1 MKKRAMKKDFWME
14 IKKSRGRFLSIF
26 LIVALGVSFFSG
38 IRAAEP
44 DMRLSGDAYFDEQ
57 NLMDLKVLGTLG
69 ITEEDLE
76 EIEALST
83 VEKVEGG
90 YSIDVLCNVGERQ
103 KVLHVMS
110 MLPTMN
116 SIVVEEGR
124 LPKTKEECL
133 VDVDFLTANGYKI
146 GDQIHLESGRVEED
160 LSESLKAD
168 TYTIV
173 GSGSSPCY
181 ISFGRGSTQIG
192 TGEISGFL
200 AVMPEAFAMDVYTE
214 AYVAVKGAEEETAF
228 TDGYEKKVDCAE
240 KDIEKIQDL
249 RCEARYEEVTGEA
262 KEKLAEAKEELA
274 DGKVETA
281 GELAKAAQK
290 IADGEKELQDGSG
303 RLADGQKAL
312 KAARELLITKQKEL
326 DKGRE
331 TYESGLAQYEAGRRE
346 YEAKKA
352 EFYEQLPGLEQEI
365 AAGEAELEAKLAEAR
380 AQLDEQWANYEKLD
394 NVIKDTKAALEEL
407 QKKLEEAKEEE
418 TAAWLL
424 EQMKKMLPQMK
435 ESLAKLQEQIVI
447 KQQELWQI
455 ERELE
460 DISQARSIVSDE
472 IVGLDK
478 KLAAL
483 YEERNALEQAGEMI
497 PEELLSEIASQE
509 AALAQKQSELQMW
522 EAKFVEGKAREKAV
536 KKELDSLEPS
546 AVFLKE
552 QIDLV
557 TNAKPEDLEE
567 IGKVIAGL
575 QEEIKKLQE
584 FLEEKGDL
592 SAFREQLEAGEAEL
606 AAQAEAG
613 RAQLASARQ
622 QLEEGEAAIIA
633 AGNKLDTSKK
643 ELDTAYRTITSGQQ
657 QINAGWKA
665 LRENEQT
672 LKDAKASLTA
682 GEEELAL
689 GKGEYEDGKQKA
701 EEKFREAEEEI
712 AKAEKEIEEI
722 VEPEWYLMT
731 RDSLTEYGGYGD
743 NAARMRAIGKVFPVL
758 FFLVAA
764 LISLTTMTRMV
775 EEQRT
780 QIGTLKA
787 LGYSKLEIA
796 GKYLNYALL
805 ASVGGSIVGVL
816 FGEKVFPFIIVYAYK
831 IMYKHIPHIVIPY
844 HLSYGVMATLAAVA
858 CTFLATLIS
867 CYRELASTPAVLMR
881 PPAPKE
887 GKRILLERITFLWKH
902 FSFIWKSTFR
912 NLIRYKKRFFMTIFG
927 IGGCMALMLVGF
939 GLKDSI
945 YCILDLQYQEV
956 QEYDGAVYLKENA
969 SPSGKEALL
978 DYLNDND
985 AIGQTAELYMK
996 MITVEHGKEI
1006 QEPYLT
1012 VVKNKEEFEKLVH
1025 FRNRLTGETYEIQ
1038 DDGVMLSEKLAS
1050 MLEVER
1056 GDTIT
1061 IVNEERGNREVKV
1074 TDICEN
1080 YLGHYI
1086 YMSGAYYKELYG
1098 EEAVYNCFYF
1108 DQKEYNEAK
1117 LQKIGE
1123 DVLAYPDVLNI
1134 SYVDTMRAQ
1143 MDDMLR
1149 SLNLVIVVLIISA
1162 GALAFIVLYNLNNIN
1177 ITERQRELATLKVLG
1192 FYDKEVGA
1200 YVYRENILLTIIGA
1214 FVGCGLGWLLHR
1226 YVIVTVEVEEVM
1238 FGRQIDFSSFVY
1250 SFLFTVGFSL
1260 IVNFVMYFKLKK
1272 IDMVESLKSVE

>member
-1 MKKRAMKKDFWME
+1 M
-14 IKKSRGRFLSIF
+14 
-26 LIVALGVSFFSG
+26 
-38 IRAAEP
+38 
-44 DMRLSGDAYFDEQ
+44 
-57 NLMDLKVLGTLG
+57 
-69 ITEEDLE
+69 
-76 EIEALST
+76 
-83 VEKVEGG
+83 
-90 YSIDVLCNVGERQ
+90 
-103 KVLHVMS
+103 
-110 MLPTMN
+110 
-116 SIVVEEGR
+116 
-124 LPKTKEECL
+124 
-133 VDVDFLTANGYKI
+133 
-146 GDQIHLESGRVEED
+146 
-160 LSESLKAD
+160 
-168 TYTIV
+168 
-173 GSGSSPCY
+173 
-181 ISFGRGSTQIG
+181 
-192 TGEISGFL
+192 
-200 AVMPEAFAMDVYTE
+200 
-214 AYVAVKGAEEETAF
+214 
-228 TDGYEKKVDCAE
+228 
-240 KDIEKIQDL
+240 
-249 RCEARYEEVTGEA
+249 
-262 KEKLAEAKEELA
+262 
-274 DGKVETA
+274 
-281 GELAKAAQK
+281 
-290 IADGEKELQDGSG
+290 
-303 RLADGQKAL
+303 
-312 KAARELLITKQKEL
+312 
-326 DKGRE
+326 
-331 TYESGLAQYEAGRRE
+331 
-346 YEAKKA
+346 
-352 EFYEQLPGLEQEI
+352 
-365 AAGEAELEAKLAEAR
+365 
-380 AQLDEQWANYEKLD
+380 
-394 NVIKDTKAALEEL
+394 
-407 QKKLEEAKEEE
+407 
-418 TAAWLL
+418 
-424 EQMKKMLPQMK
+424 
-435 ESLAKLQEQIVI
+435 
-447 KQQELWQI
+447 
-455 ERELE
+455 
-460 DISQARSIVSDE
+460 
-472 IVGLDK
+472 
-478 KLAAL
+478 
-483 YEERNALEQAGEMI
+483 
-497 PEELLSEIASQE
+497 
-509 AALAQKQSELQMW
+509 
-522 EAKFVEGKAREKAV
+522 
-536 KKELDSLEPS
+536 
-546 AVFLKE
+546 
-552 QIDLV
+552 
-557 TNAKPEDLEE
+557 
-567 IGKVIAGL
+567 
-575 QEEIKKLQE
+575 
-584 FLEEKGDL
+584 
-592 SAFREQLEAGEAEL
+592 
-606 AAQAEAG
+606 
-613 RAQLASARQ
+613 
-622 QLEEGEAAIIA
+622 
-633 AGNKLDTSKK
+633 
-643 ELDTAYRTITSGQQ
+643 
-657 QINAGWKA
+657 
-665 LRENEQT
+665 
-672 LKDAKASLTA
+672 
-682 GEEELAL
+682 
-689 GKGEYEDGKQKA
+689 
-701 EEKFREAEEEI
+701 
-712 AKAEKEIEEI
+712 
-722 VEPEWYLMT
+722 
-731 RDSLTEYGGYGD
+731 
-743 NAARMRAIGKVFPVL
+743 
-758 FFLVAA
+758 
-764 LISLTTMTRMV
+764 
-775 EEQRT
+775 
-780 QIGTLKA
+780 
-787 LGYSKLEIA
+787 
-796 GKYLNYALL
+796 
-805 ASVGGSIVGVL
+805 GVL

-996 MITVEHGKEI
+996 MITVEHGKET

-1012 VVKNKEEFEKLVH
+1012 VVKEKEEFEKLVH
-1025 FRNRLTGETYEIQ
+1025 FRDRLTGETYEIQ

-1050 MLEVER
+1050 MLEVKR

-1134 SYVDTMRAQ
+1134 SYADTMRAQ

-1272 IDMVESLKSVE
+1272 IGMVESLKSVE

>member
-1 MKKRAMKKDFWME
+1 M
-14 IKKSRGRFLSIF
+14 
-26 LIVALGVSFFSG
+26 
-38 IRAAEP
+38 
-44 DMRLSGDAYFDEQ
+44 
-57 NLMDLKVLGTLG
+57 
-69 ITEEDLE
+69 
-76 EIEALST
+76 
-83 VEKVEGG
+83 
-90 YSIDVLCNVGERQ
+90 
-103 KVLHVMS
+103 
-110 MLPTMN
+110 
-116 SIVVEEGR
+116 
-124 LPKTKEECL
+124 
-133 VDVDFLTANGYKI
+133 
-146 GDQIHLESGRVEED
+146 
-160 LSESLKAD
+160 
-168 TYTIV
+168 
-173 GSGSSPCY
+173 
-181 ISFGRGSTQIG
+181 
-192 TGEISGFL
+192 
-200 AVMPEAFAMDVYTE
+200 
-214 AYVAVKGAEEETAF
+214 
-228 TDGYEKKVDCAE
+228 
-240 KDIEKIQDL
+240 
-249 RCEARYEEVTGEA
+249 
-262 KEKLAEAKEELA
+262 
-274 DGKVETA
+274 
-281 GELAKAAQK
+281 
-290 IADGEKELQDGSG
+290 
-303 RLADGQKAL
+303 
-312 KAARELLITKQKEL
+312 
-326 DKGRE
+326 
-331 TYESGLAQYEAGRRE
+331 
-346 YEAKKA
+346 
-352 EFYEQLPGLEQEI
+352 
-365 AAGEAELEAKLAEAR
+365 
-380 AQLDEQWANYEKLD
+380 
-394 NVIKDTKAALEEL
+394 IKDTKAALEEL

-460 DISQARSIVSDE
+460 DISQAKSSISDE
-472 IVGLDK
+472 IAGLEQG
-478 KLAAL
+478 LAAL

-497 PEELLSEIASQE
+497 PEELISEIASQE

-536 KKELDSLEPS
+536 KKELDSLETS

-622 QLEEGEAAIIA
+622 QLEEGKAAIIA

-682 GEEELAL
+682 GEEELAI
-689 GKGEYEDGKQKA
+689 GKSEYEDGKQKA

-743 NAARMRAIGKVFPVL
+743 NAERMRAIGKVFPVL

-996 MITVEHGKEI
+996 MITVEHGKET

-1012 VVKNKEEFEKLVH
+1012 VVKEKEEFEKLVH
-1025 FRNRLTGETYEIQ
+1025 FRDRLTGETYEIQ

-1050 MLEVER
+1050 MLEVKR

-1108 DQKEYNEAK
+1108 DQKEYNEAE

-1134 SYVDTMRAQ
+1134 SYADTMRAQ

>member
-1 MKKRAMKKDFWME
+1 
-14 IKKSRGRFLSIF
+14 
-26 LIVALGVSFFSG
+26 
-38 IRAAEP
+38 
-44 DMRLSGDAYFDEQ
+44 
-57 NLMDLKVLGTLG
+57 
-69 ITEEDLE
+69 
-76 EIEALST
+76 
-83 VEKVEGG
+83 
-90 YSIDVLCNVGERQ
+90 
-103 KVLHVMS
+103 
-110 MLPTMN
+110 
-116 SIVVEEGR
+116 
-124 LPKTKEECL
+124 
-133 VDVDFLTANGYKI
+133 
-146 GDQIHLESGRVEED
+146 
-160 LSESLKAD
+160 
-168 TYTIV
+168 
-173 GSGSSPCY
+173 
-181 ISFGRGSTQIG
+181 
-192 TGEISGFL
+192 
-200 AVMPEAFAMDVYTE
+200 
-214 AYVAVKGAEEETAF
+214 
-228 TDGYEKKVDCAE
+228 
-240 KDIEKIQDL
+240 
-249 RCEARYEEVTGEA
+249 
-262 KEKLAEAKEELA
+262 
-274 DGKVETA
+274 
-281 GELAKAAQK
+281 
-290 IADGEKELQDGSG
+290 
-303 RLADGQKAL
+303 
-312 KAARELLITKQKEL
+312 
-326 DKGRE
+326 
-331 TYESGLAQYEAGRRE
+331 
-346 YEAKKA
+346 
-352 EFYEQLPGLEQEI
+352 
-365 AAGEAELEAKLAEAR
+365 
-380 AQLDEQWANYEKLD
+380 
-394 NVIKDTKAALEEL
+394 
-407 QKKLEEAKEEE
+407 
-418 TAAWLL
+418 
-424 EQMKKMLPQMK
+424 MK

-447 KQQELWQI
+447 KQQELQQI

-460 DISQARSIVSDE
+460 DISQAKSSISDE
-472 IVGLDK
+472 IAGLEK

-483 YEERNALEQAGEMI
+483 HEERNALEQAGEMI

-509 AALAQKQSELQMW
+509 TALAQKQSELQMW
-522 EAKFVEGKAREKAV
+522 EAKFVEAKAREEAAR
-536 KKELDSLEPS
+536 KELDSLETS
-546 AVFLKE
+546 AAFLKE

-584 FLEEKGDL
+584 LLEEKGDL

-622 QLEEGEAAIIA
+622 QLEEGKAAIIA

-643 ELDTAYRTITSGQQ
+643 ELDTAYRTIVSGQR

-682 GEEELAL
+682 GEEELAI
-689 GKGEYEDGKQKA
+689 GKSEYEDGKQKA

-712 AKAEKEIEEI
+712 AKAENEIEEI
-722 VEPEWYLMT
+722 AEPEWYLMT

-743 NAARMRAIGKVFPVL
+743 NAERMRAIGKVFPVL

-969 SPSGKEALL
+969 SPSGKEALV
-978 DYLNDND
+978 DYLDHNDE
-985 AIGQTAELYMK
+985 IGQTAELYMK
-996 MITVEHGKEI
+996 MITVEHGKET

-1025 FRNRLTGETYEIQ
+1025 FRDRLTGETYEIQ

-1050 MLEVER
+1050 MLEVKR

-1108 DQKEYNEAK
+1108 DQKEYNEVE

-1134 SYVDTMRAQ
+1134 SYADTMRAQ

>member
-1 MKKRAMKKDFWME
+1 M
-14 IKKSRGRFLSIF
+14 
-26 LIVALGVSFFSG
+26 
-38 IRAAEP
+38 
-44 DMRLSGDAYFDEQ
+44 
-57 NLMDLKVLGTLG
+57 
-69 ITEEDLE
+69 
-76 EIEALST
+76 
-83 VEKVEGG
+83 
-90 YSIDVLCNVGERQ
+90 
-103 KVLHVMS
+103 
-110 MLPTMN
+110 
-116 SIVVEEGR
+116 
-124 LPKTKEECL
+124 
-133 VDVDFLTANGYKI
+133 
-146 GDQIHLESGRVEED
+146 
-160 LSESLKAD
+160 
-168 TYTIV
+168 
-173 GSGSSPCY
+173 
-181 ISFGRGSTQIG
+181 
-192 TGEISGFL
+192 
-200 AVMPEAFAMDVYTE
+200 
-214 AYVAVKGAEEETAF
+214 
-228 TDGYEKKVDCAE
+228 
-240 KDIEKIQDL
+240 
-249 RCEARYEEVTGEA
+249 
-262 KEKLAEAKEELA
+262 
-274 DGKVETA
+274 
-281 GELAKAAQK
+281 
-290 IADGEKELQDGSG
+290 
-303 RLADGQKAL
+303 
-312 KAARELLITKQKEL
+312 
-326 DKGRE
+326 
-331 TYESGLAQYEAGRRE
+331 
-346 YEAKKA
+346 
-352 EFYEQLPGLEQEI
+352 
-365 AAGEAELEAKLAEAR
+365 
-380 AQLDEQWANYEKLD
+380 
-394 NVIKDTKAALEEL
+394 IKDTKAALEEL

-460 DISQARSIVSDE
+460 DISQAKSSISDE
-472 IVGLDK
+472 IAGLEK
-478 KLAAL
+478 GLEAL

-536 KKELDSLEPS
+536 KKELDSLETS

-689 GKGEYEDGKQKA
+689 GKSEYEDGKQKA

-743 NAARMRAIGKVFPVL
+743 NAERMRAIGKVFPVL

-996 MITVEHGKEI
+996 MITVEHGKET

-1012 VVKNKEEFEKLVH
+1012 VVKEKEEFEKLVH
-1025 FRNRLTGETYEIQ
+1025 FRDRLTGETYEIQ

-1050 MLEVER
+1050 MLEVKR

-1108 DQKEYNEAK
+1108 DQKEYNEAE

-1134 SYVDTMRAQ
+1134 SYADTMRAQ

>member
-1 MKKRAMKKDFWME
+1 M
-14 IKKSRGRFLSIF
+14 
-26 LIVALGVSFFSG
+26 
-38 IRAAEP
+38 
-44 DMRLSGDAYFDEQ
+44 
-57 NLMDLKVLGTLG
+57 
-69 ITEEDLE
+69 
-76 EIEALST
+76 
-83 VEKVEGG
+83 
-90 YSIDVLCNVGERQ
+90 
-103 KVLHVMS
+103 
-110 MLPTMN
+110 
-116 SIVVEEGR
+116 
-124 LPKTKEECL
+124 
-133 VDVDFLTANGYKI
+133 
-146 GDQIHLESGRVEED
+146 
-160 LSESLKAD
+160 
-168 TYTIV
+168 
-173 GSGSSPCY
+173 
-181 ISFGRGSTQIG
+181 
-192 TGEISGFL
+192 
-200 AVMPEAFAMDVYTE
+200 
-214 AYVAVKGAEEETAF
+214 
-228 TDGYEKKVDCAE
+228 
-240 KDIEKIQDL
+240 
-249 RCEARYEEVTGEA
+249 
-262 KEKLAEAKEELA
+262 
-274 DGKVETA
+274 
-281 GELAKAAQK
+281 
-290 IADGEKELQDGSG
+290 
-303 RLADGQKAL
+303 
-312 KAARELLITKQKEL
+312 
-326 DKGRE
+326 
-331 TYESGLAQYEAGRRE
+331 
-346 YEAKKA
+346 
-352 EFYEQLPGLEQEI
+352 
-365 AAGEAELEAKLAEAR
+365 
-380 AQLDEQWANYEKLD
+380 
-394 NVIKDTKAALEEL
+394 IKDTKAALEEL

-418 TAAWLL
+418 AAAWLL
-424 EQMKKMLPQMK
+424 EQMKKLLPQMK

-447 KQQELWQI
+447 KQQELQQI

-460 DISQARSIVSDE
+460 DISQAKSSISDE
-472 IVGLDK
+472 IAGLEQG
-478 KLAAL
+478 LAAL

-497 PEELLSEIASQE
+497 PEELISEIASQE

-522 EAKFVEGKAREKAV
+522 EAKFVEGKAREEAV
-536 KKELDSLEPS
+536 KKELDSLETS

-622 QLEEGEAAIIA
+622 QLEEGKAAIIA

-643 ELDTAYRTITSGQQ
+643 ELDTAYRTIVSGQQ

-689 GKGEYEDGKQKA
+689 GKSEYEDGKQKA

-743 NAARMRAIGKVFPVL
+743 NAERMRAIGKVFPVL

-969 SPSGKEALL
+969 SPSGKEALV
-978 DYLNDND
+978 DYLDHNDE
-985 AIGQTAELYMK
+985 IGQTAELYMK
-996 MITVEHGKEI
+996 MITVEHGKET

-1012 VVKNKEEFEKLVH
+1012 VVKEKEEFEKLVH
-1025 FRNRLTGETYEIQ
+1025 FRDRLTGETYEIQ

-1050 MLEVER
+1050 MLEVKR

-1108 DQKEYNEAK
+1108 DQKEYNEAE

-1134 SYVDTMRAQ
+1134 SYADTMRAQ

>member
-1 MKKRAMKKDFWME
+1 
-14 IKKSRGRFLSIF
+14 
-26 LIVALGVSFFSG
+26 
-38 IRAAEP
+38 
-44 DMRLSGDAYFDEQ
+44 
-57 NLMDLKVLGTLG
+57 
-69 ITEEDLE
+69 
-76 EIEALST
+76 
-83 VEKVEGG
+83 
-90 YSIDVLCNVGERQ
+90 
-103 KVLHVMS
+103 
-110 MLPTMN
+110 
-116 SIVVEEGR
+116 
-124 LPKTKEECL
+124 
-133 VDVDFLTANGYKI
+133 
-146 GDQIHLESGRVEED
+146 
-160 LSESLKAD
+160 
-168 TYTIV
+168 
-173 GSGSSPCY
+173 
-181 ISFGRGSTQIG
+181 
-192 TGEISGFL
+192 
-200 AVMPEAFAMDVYTE
+200 
-214 AYVAVKGAEEETAF
+214 
-228 TDGYEKKVDCAE
+228 
-240 KDIEKIQDL
+240 
-249 RCEARYEEVTGEA
+249 
-262 KEKLAEAKEELA
+262 
-274 DGKVETA
+274 
-281 GELAKAAQK
+281 
-290 IADGEKELQDGSG
+290 
-303 RLADGQKAL
+303 
-312 KAARELLITKQKEL
+312 
-326 DKGRE
+326 
-331 TYESGLAQYEAGRRE
+331 
-346 YEAKKA
+346 
-352 EFYEQLPGLEQEI
+352 
-365 AAGEAELEAKLAEAR
+365 
-380 AQLDEQWANYEKLD
+380 
-394 NVIKDTKAALEEL
+394 
-407 QKKLEEAKEEE
+407 
-418 TAAWLL
+418 
-424 EQMKKMLPQMK
+424 MLPQMK

-460 DISQARSIVSDE
+460 DISQAKSSISDE
-472 IVGLDK
+472 IAGLEK
-478 KLAAL
+478 GLEAL

-536 KKELDSLEPS
+536 KKELDSLETS

-689 GKGEYEDGKQKA
+689 GKSEYEDGKQKA

-743 NAARMRAIGKVFPVL
+743 NAERMRAIGKVFPVL

-996 MITVEHGKEI
+996 MITVEHGKET

-1012 VVKNKEEFEKLVH
+1012 VVKEKEEFEKLVH
-1025 FRNRLTGETYEIQ
+1025 FRDRLTGETYEIQ

-1050 MLEVER
+1050 MLEVKR

-1108 DQKEYNEAK
+1108 DQKEYNEAE

-1134 SYVDTMRAQ
+1134 SYADTMRAQ

>member
-69 ITEEDLE
+69 ITEDDLQKLE
-76 EIEALST
+76 ELPSIE
-83 VEKVEGG
+83 KIEGG

-110 MLPTMN
+110 VLPTMN

-124 LPKTKEECL
+124 LPETKKECL

-146 GDQIHLESGRVEED
+146 GDEIQLESGRVED
-160 LSESLKAD
+160 NLSESLQED

-200 AVMPEAFAMDVYTE
+200 AVLPEAFTLDVYTE
-214 AYVAVKGAEEETAF
+214 AYVAVKDAKEETAF
-228 TDGYEKKVDCAE
+228 TKGYEDKVSRAK

-249 RCEARYEEVTGEA
+249 RCEARYEEVTAEA
-262 KEKLAEAKEELA
+262 KEKLAEAKEELQA
-274 DGKVETA
+274 GKSEA
-281 GELAKAAQK
+281 AEELAKAAQK
-290 IADGEKELQDGSG
+290 IASGEKELQDGS
-303 RLADGQKAL
+303 RQMSEGQRAL
-312 KAARELLITKQKEL
+312 KEARELLMVKQEEL
-326 DKGRE
+326 DTGRVEYE
-331 TYESGLAQYEAGRRE
+331 TGLAQYEAGRKE
-346 YEAKKA
+346 YEAKKT

-365 AAGEAELEAKLAEAR
+365 AKGEAELEAKLAEAR

-394 NVIKDTKAALEEL
+394 KVITDAKEALEEL
-407 QKKLEEAKEEE
+407 QQKLEEAKEEE
-418 TAAWLL
+418 AAAWLL
-424 EQMKKMLPQMK
+424 EQMKKMLPQME
-435 ESLAKLQEQIVI
+435 ESLAKLYGQITV
-447 KQQELWQI
+447 KQQELQQI
-455 ERELE
+455 EEEQQEILEAKEMLSGEIAGLEGEL
-460 DISQARSIVSDE
+460 AP
-472 IVGLDK
+472 
-478 KLAAL
+478 L
-483 YEERNALEQAGEMI
+483 YEERDALEAAGENV
-497 PEELLSEIASQE
+497 PEELISEITLRE
-509 AALAQKQSELQMW
+509 TALAQKQSELHAW
-522 EAKFVEGKAREKAV
+522 EIKLADAAVREETV
-536 KKELDSLEPS
+536 RNELKRLEDS
-546 AVFLKE
+546 AVFLE
-552 QIDLV
+552 QQIALV
-557 TNAKPEDLEE
+557 KNATPEDLKEL
-567 IGKVIAGL
+567 GKIIAGL
-575 QEEIKKLQE
+575 QEEIAKLQK

-592 SAFREQLEAGEAEL
+592 SAFREQLEAGEAEF

-613 RAQLASARQ
+613 RAKLASARQ
-622 QLEEGEAAIIA
+622 QLKDGEAAIIA
-633 AGNKLDTSKK
+633 AGSKLDASKK
-643 ELDTAYRTITSGQQ
+643 ELDTARQTILSGQQ
-657 QINAGWKA
+657 QMNDGWKT
-665 LRENEQT
+665 LREKEQA
-672 LKDAKASLTA
+672 LKDAKASLRA
-682 GEEELAL
+682 GEEELNS
-689 GKGEYEDGKQKA
+689 GKREYEEEKQKA
-701 EEKFREAEEEI
+701 EEAFGDAEDEI

-722 VEPEWYLMT
+722 SEPEWYLMT

-743 NAARMRAIGKVFPVL
+743 NAERMKAIGKVFPVL

-787 LGYSKLEIA
+787 LGYSKFEIA

-805 ASVGGSIVGVL
+805 ASVGGSVIGVL

-844 HLSYGVMATLAAVA
+844 HLSYGIMATLAAVF
-858 CTFLATLIS
+858 CTVLATLIA

-969 SPSGKEALL
+969 SQSGKEALV
-978 DYLNDND
+978 DYLEHNDE
-985 AIGQTAELYMK
+985 IGQTAELYMK
-996 MITVEHGKEI
+996 MITVEHGKET

-1012 VVKNKEEFEKLVH
+1012 VVKNQGEFEKLVH
-1025 FRNRLTGETYEIQ
+1025 FRDRLTGETYELQ
-1038 DDGVMLSEKLAS
+1038 EEGVILSEKLAS
-1050 MLEVER
+1050 MLEVKR

-1061 IVNEERGNREVKV
+1061 IVNEERGNREVEV

-1108 DQKEYNEAK
+1108 DQKEYNESK

-1123 DVLAYPDVLNI
+1123 EVLAYPDVLNI
-1134 SYVDTMRAQ
+1134 SYADTMRAQ

-1200 YVYRENILLTIIGA
+1200 YVYRENILLTVIGA